1 MWVII
6 DAPSEWTRSY
16 VVENDSAGRLRL
28 RDGLRLPVNDVDQ
41 FSDLAGLEGIVHLLP
56 HGGEVIRRSTQH
68 IDGRALNEIND
79 AAGFLPEDSRRILAR
94 TARFF
99 ERLPD
104 VRHVLAC
111 DTAFFSALPEE
122 ASLYAVPYRFS
133 RQGIRRYGGDGL
145 IHERAWRKVSGRW
158 PGKVSR
164 LISLHLGNHSS
175 VTGIRDGRPVDT
187 SVGFTP
193 VEGLPSD
200 TASGDV
206 DPTLIFQLHSQG
218 FSLEE
223 ILDLL
228 SCQSGFTGYC
238 GRPTGFLDLI
248 RQSDD
253 STRELRR
260 IFCYSLIKYVGASLS
275 TLDGSDVFAISA
287 EGGWEALELILEVCH
302 SLHFLGIRT
311 TAPAQGSGDEPVMLS
326 SPDSTMPVIFFPLQ
340 RWKILY
346 EQTLIHF

>member
-1 MWVII
+1 M
-6 DAPSEWTRSY
+6 
-16 VVENDSAGRLRL
+16 
-28 RDGLRLPVNDVDQ
+28 
-41 FSDLAGLEGIVHLLP
+41 
-56 HGGEVIRRSTQH
+56 
-68 IDGRALNEIND
+68 
-79 AAGFLPEDSRRILAR
+79 
-94 TARFF
+94 
-99 ERLPD
+99 
-104 VRHVLAC
+104 
-111 DTAFFSALPEE
+111 
-122 ASLYAVPYRFS
+122 
-133 RQGIRRYGGDGL
+133 
-145 IHERAWRKVSGRW
+145 
-158 PGKVSR
+158 
-164 LISLHLGNHSS
+164 
-175 VTGIRDGRPVDT
+175 DT

-228 SCQSGFTGYC
+228 SRQSGFTGYC

-248 RQSDD
+248 RKSDD

-302 SLHFLGIRT
+302 SLHFLGSARRRRPRGAGMTPSAVPAPIR
-311 TAPAQGSGDEPVMLS
+311 
-326 SPDSTMPVIFFPLQ
+326 
-340 RWKILY
+340 RCR
-346 EQTLIHF
+346 